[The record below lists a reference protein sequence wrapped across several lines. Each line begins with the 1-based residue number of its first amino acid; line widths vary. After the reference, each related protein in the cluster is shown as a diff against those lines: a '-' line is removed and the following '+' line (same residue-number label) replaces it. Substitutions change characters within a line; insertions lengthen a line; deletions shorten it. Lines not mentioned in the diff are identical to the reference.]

1 MSLVRYEWR
10 KLFLLPA
17 LWVFLALSL
26 LFNALLICT
35 LSEWDRTFFNDAS
48 ADAALLGQQVDEP
61 FLDGLAALPE
71 TENRTV
77 LLQSVTGLENIFETY
92 DTGILKEF
100 YLSLIHI

>member
-35 LSEWDRTFFNDAS
+35 LSEWDRAFFNDAS

-61 FLDGLAALPE
+61 FLKFLCPR
-71 TENRTV
+71 TEVQKPFPADAEIGVIV
-77 LLQSVTGLENIFETY
+77 LLRRLVDVE
-92 DTGILKEF
+92 
-100 YLSLIHI
+100 